1 MNIQRLELKHFGK
14 FTDKTIDFSD
24 GIHVI
29 YGENESGKSTIHT
42 FIKSMLFGLERGRG
56 RASVNDTFSMY
67 EPWENPNYYAGKLQL
82 ESGGKSF
89 LLSRSFDK
97 YSKRAELFCMEDGET
112 LSVEDGDLETVL
124 EGLTE
129 TIFDNTISVKQ
140 MQIEPTMTLAAE
152 LKNFAA
158 NYYAAG
164 DLDLNL
170 ADALKHLQNRKKT
183 IDKAINDNL
192 KEKQV
197 YREKIEQE
205 ASYTWRDIHK
215 LQEEYQYLGEEIQS
229 RKEKSER
236 EKGKKEKGIFQEILQ
251 EIRAGKWRIHP
262 IEIIVFLILV
272 VVPFLL
278 IRKPWNYLVSIVLAL
293 GFGNYVWNRMKV
305 SKKPVKTD
313 SERLLEEIT
322 PEEEKVPIAHLIA
335 KHETIGEVLKDKQV
349 QYNNLKE
356 QLEDMEEMGETFKE
370 LDKKR
375 QAVLMAEQKLI
386 ELSEELRDQ
395 VEVRINMRASEIVAE
410 ITGGKYTRILVED
423 HLKMSVI
430 YEGKKIPIERLS
442 RGTIEQIYFSLRMA
456 VGEIMCE
463 EEYPIILDDTFVYYD
478 EKRLEYTLRW
488 LYENKKQVLIFTCQ
502 KREEE
507 ALEKLHIPYQRE
519 EV

>member
-140 MQIEPTMTLAAE
+140 MQVEPAMTLAAE

-170 ADALKHLQNRKKT
+170 ADALKNLQNRKKT

-215 LQEEYQYLGEEIQS
+215 LQEEYQHLGEEIRS
-229 RKEKSER
+229 RKEKSIR
-236 EKGKKEKGIFQEILQ
+236 EEEKKETGVFQEILQ

-272 VVPFLL
+272 VVPFLW
-278 IRKPWNYLVSIVLAL
+278 IQKPWNYLVSIVLAL
-293 GFGNYVWNRMKV
+293 GFGNYVWNRMKI

-322 PEEEKVPIAHLIA
+322 PEEEKVPITHLIA
-335 KHETIGEVLKDKQV
+335 KRETLGDVLKDKQV

-375 QAVLMAEQKLI
+375 QAIFMAEQKLI

-395 VEVRINMRASEIVAE
+395 VEVRINMRASEIITD

-430 YEGKKIPIERLS
+430 YEGKKIPIEKLS

-478 EKRLEYTLRW
+478 EKRLEHTLKW

-502 KREEE
+502 RREEE